1 MRFVP
6 SWIRRAIVLP
16 AFLAAASLA
25 HAQSYPDK
33 PVRVIVP
40 FPAGAT
46 LDYVVRLV
54 SQRLGEDWGQQFIV
68 ENRTGGAGIIGTD
81 ALAKSAPDGYTIAS
95 VANSFAANPTLRQ
108 DLPYDT
114 ARDFAPITLIG
125 STPLILVGHP
135 SVTAN
140 TTAELVTL
148 AKQRPGKLSYG
159 AAVGA
164 SPHMAMAW
172 FVSVTGV
179 DMALVPYRGQ
189 AQAQT
194 DLLAGQIQLVFGNLP
209 DVMPHVRAGKMKA
222 YGIAT
227 AARSP
232 LAPQIPTLAEA
243 GYKGPEWDSWYGFVA
258 PAKTPKEIVDK
269 VALGVKA
276 TLARPDIREKLLGV
290 GLQPVGGTP
299 EEFRAFLAEKNTSY
313 AKIIKEAGIRA
324 E

>member
-1 MRFVP
+1 MKALFRQ
-6 SWIRRAIVLP
+6 WLL
-16 AFLAAASLA
+16 LALLSAAVSA
-25 HAQSYPDK
+25 SQAQTWPDK

-46 LDYVVRLV
+46 LDFVVRLV
-54 SQRLGEDWGQQFIV
+54 SQRLGEDWNHQFVV

-95 VANSFAANPTLRQ
+95 VANSFASNPTLRN

-114 ARDFAPITLIG
+114 ARDFVPITLIG
-125 STPLILVGHP
+125 STPLVLVGHA
-135 SVTAN
+135 SVPAN
-140 TTAELVTL
+140 TTAELIAL
-148 AKQRPGKLSYG
+148 AKRQPGKLSYG

-172 FVSVTGV
+172 FVAVTGT
-179 DMALVPYRGQ
+179 DMVLVPYRGQ

-194 DLLAGQIQLVFGNLP
+194 DVLAGQIQLVFGNLP
-209 DVMPHVRAGKMKA
+209 DVMPHVRAGKIKA

-227 AARSP
+227 LARSP

-258 PAKTPKEIVDK
+258 PARTPKDIVDK
-269 VALGVKA
+269 LAAGVKQV
-276 TLARPDIREKLLGV
+276 LARADVRDKLLGV
-290 GLQPVGGTP
+290 GLQPAGSTP
-299 EEFRAFLAEKNTSY
+299 EEFRAFLQEKASSY

>member
-1 MRFVP
+1 MKP
-6 SWIRRAIVLP
+6 YRRAAALF
-16 AFLAAASLA
+16 AFVFSVSLA
-25 HAQSYPDK
+25 HAQAWPDK
-33 PVRVIVP
+33 LVKVIVP

-46 LDYVVRLV
+46 LDFVVRLV
-54 SQRLGEDWGQQFIV
+54 SQRLGEDLGQQFVV

-95 VANSFAANPTLRQ
+95 IANSFASNPTLRN

-114 ARDFAPITLIG
+114 MKDFAPVTLIG
-125 STPLILVGHP
+125 STPLVLVGHA
-135 SVTAN
+135 SVPAN
-140 TTAELVTL
+140 TTAELVAL
-148 AKQRPGKLSYG
+148 AKRQPGKLSYG

-172 FVSVTGV
+172 FVSVTGA

-194 DLLAGQIQLVFGNLP
+194 DLLAGQIQLVFGNLS
-209 DVMPHVRAGKMKA
+209 DVMPHVRAGKIKA

-227 AARSP
+227 LARSP
-232 LAPQIPTLAEA
+232 LAPQVPTLAEA

-258 PAKTPKEIVDK
+258 PAKTPREIVDK
-269 VALGVKA
+269 LAAAVKA
-276 TLARPDIREKLLGV
+276 ALARPDIRDKLLGM

-299 EEFRAFLAEKNTSY
+299 DEFRAFLRDTTASY